1 MYMLTV
7 SAAETRKDL
16 SKKERFMSSS
26 SSKKLNRYD
35 ATPLYAQL
43 HDIIRAK
50 ISSGE
55 WAPDSMIPS
64 ENELG
69 RIYGVSRMTIRNVI
83 TQFVNEG
90 ILYRIQ
96 GKGTFVSAPKLE
108 ISGLHYTGIRSQ
120 LEEMGHSVTTKLLS
134 NEKISAD
141 EALAGKLQIAAGD
154 EVYAIRRIRAANG
167 INISYHE
174 SYVPVKLCPGLN
186 EKALEEEQLCKII
199 SDDYMLTRSR
209 VRETLESFIADNE
222 KAEYLNV
229 YPGFP
234 LILLEDKIFSKD
246 NVLFE
251 YTRVYFRGDKVK
263 IRIEYKE

>member
-69 RIYGVSRMTIRNVI
+69 RIYGVSRMTIRNLI

-154 EVYAIRRIRAANG
+154 EVYAIGFRKNDVELRDK
-167 INISYHE
+167 
-174 SYVPVKLCPGLN
+174 VN
-186 EKALEEEQLCKII
+186 EALKAL
-199 SDDYMLTRSR
+199 
-209 VRETLESFIADNE
+209 
-222 KAEYLNV
+222 AED
-229 YPGFP
+229 GTM
-234 LILLEDKIFSKD
+234 DKIGQGYPDIYDSLSMIK
-246 NVLFE
+246 
-251 YTRVYFRGDKVK
+251 KS
-263 IRIEYKE
+263 